1 MANVNA
7 PFALIHQGHATCCLG
22 QVMCLLCCMPQWA
35 EELSSVY
42 ASVEDVDFLVGC
54 LAENPRPEGYL
65 ISETAFYVFIMNA
78 SRRLL
83 CDRFYQVGMRPCLGS
98 REASMLAG

>member
-1 MANVNA
+1 
-7 PFALIHQGHATCCLG
+7 
-22 QVMCLLCCMPQWA
+22 MPQWA